1 MLVSPFE
8 EGLVVVVVEVPLQS
22 ERLVFVEVLLQSEGL
37 VLLVVVEV
45 LLQPEGLVEIHSL
58 AHRHLVV

>member
-22 ERLVFVEVLLQSEGL
+22 ERLVVVEVLLQSEGL
-37 VLLVVVEV
+37 VLVVVEV